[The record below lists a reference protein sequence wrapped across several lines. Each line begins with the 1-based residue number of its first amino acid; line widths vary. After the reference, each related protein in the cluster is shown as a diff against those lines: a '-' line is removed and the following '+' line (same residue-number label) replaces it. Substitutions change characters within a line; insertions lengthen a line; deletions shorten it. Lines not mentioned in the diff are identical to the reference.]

1 MTEQNSRMHQQA
13 NTGIPAQWAKPKF
26 ERVTQCKDLLNG
38 KEQKYDETFCH
49 TLSMNNHNPLMTT
62 HPGTDI
68 EKEIYSR
75 RVCIKFKTRLSYQW
89 TVDKPESKS
98 QSKIL
103 QSQIRKGK
111 FYGLAPTHPT
121 TLKGSEWKYM
131 VQSKRQTKSF
141 QVDSQ
146 RKNVMQSTMV
156 SGQSSM
162 SLSKTLKICGIHNF
176 NSEGQGNGLVLQV
189 QTTNQTNAIP
199 TFHLSQPAQINLIV
213 LICREIG

>member
-1 MTEQNSRMHQQA
+1 
-13 NTGIPAQWAKPKF
+13 
-26 ERVTQCKDLLNG
+26 
-38 KEQKYDETFCH
+38 
-49 TLSMNNHNPLMTT
+49 MTT

-146 RKNVMQSTMV
+146 RKNMM
-156 SGQSSM
+156 
-162 SLSKTLKICGIHNF
+162 
-176 NSEGQGNGLVLQV
+176 
-189 QTTNQTNAIP
+189 
-199 TFHLSQPAQINLIV
+199 
-213 LICREIG
+213 